1 MAINKVVYG
10 TDTLIDITDTTA
22 TAEDVTSGKVF
33 YGANGVKTTGSASY
47 TETDPI
53 FTASAAHSIS
63 SSDITNWNNKV
74 DTNDYAGSANNNG
87 GTVVLKTTYCADTN
101 ASGVLYC
108 FNRTYSQYASMDNSA
123 FISKG
128 TLENVIEG
136 KGLATA
142 DDLII
147 KIADFA
153 HIDSLATVKNLFSTY
168 SALAT
173 NEFDYEKKGLYK
185 ILLHDWTG
193 EDTVRYHIGTLR
205 SANYDPTSTSIIQF
219 NILPGGVID
228 DNLCDE
234 IWSLTFKLTY
244 VGDGTSYDSDE
255 DYMYDIYEDN
265 TYNRIKTIDFTN
277 MNNEDII
284 DTFQKFS
291 LWGEDLDDVKYQ
303 YLKYNIYKIKVSVN
317 SYSGNEK
324 IGIFIGT
331 LSSATY
337 NSDSDSEIIFNV
349 LAGGHES
356 DIGIY
361 GSGLLKLKLTYT
373 GDGTIFDPYNDYTFT
388 SEYTQCLTTEITSS
402 STDEQYPTAKSV
414 YDFVTSQGGGG
425 GTATTVQINGTSI
438 TSNNVANILTNSAYN
453 ASSNKIA
460 TMSDISSKQDTLVS
474 GTNIKTVNSTSLLG
488 SGNIAV
494 QPTLVSGTNIKT
506 INNTSLLGSGNISIS
521 PTTVQVNGTSITS
534 SGTAN
539 IITEG
544 TYNSSTNKIA
554 TKSYVDDN
562 ATLSTTIRNI
572 VTLTQAQYTALS
584 TKDNETLYIIVG

>member
-10 TDTLIDITDTTA
+10 TDTLMDITDTTA

-74 DTNDYAGSANNNG
+74 DANDYAGSANNNG

-136 KGLATA
+136 KGLATT

-147 KIADFA
+147 KTADFTN
-153 HIDSLATVKNLFSTY
+153 IDDVSTMKNLFESYTVISSNGY
-168 SALAT
+168 
-173 NEFDYEKKGLYK
+173 DYEKKGLYE
-185 ILLHDWTG
+185 IIVPDFSG
-193 EDTVRYHIGTLR
+193 ENNPTHFIGTLR
-205 SANYDPTSTSIIQF
+205 SATYDQSSISTVTF
-219 NILPGGVID
+219 NIIPGGVVD
-228 DNLCDE
+228 DSLLDE
-234 IWSLTFKLTY
+234 IWELTFTLVY
-244 VGDGTSYDSDE
+244 VGNGSSFNTWA
-255 DYMYDIYEDN
+255 DYYFYVAQDKKYSRIETLKFADMDN
-265 TYNRIKTIDFTN
+265 
-277 MNNEDII
+277 EHII
-284 DTFQKFS
+284 DIFQKFS
-291 LWGEDLDDVKYQ
+291 LWSEDFDNVKYQ
-303 YLKYNIYKIKVSVN
+303 YLKYNIYKIEVNVNYGGHEKV
-317 SYSGNEK
+317 
-324 IGIFIGT
+324 GIFIGT

-337 NSDSDSEIIFNV
+337 DMYGDSEIIFNV
-349 LAGGHES
+349 LAGGHETDATS
-356 DIGIY
+356 Y
-361 GSGLLKLKLTYT
+361 GTGLLKLTLTYT
-373 GDGTIFDPYNDYTFT
+373 GDGTTSDPYNDYTFNT
-388 SEYTQCLTTEITSS
+388 AQYFKCLTTEITSS

-414 YDFVTSQGGGG
+414 YDFVTSQGGGGG

-460 TMSDISSKQDTLVS
+460 TMSDVSSKQD
-474 GTNIKTVNSTSLLG
+474 
-488 SGNIAV
+488 
-494 QPTLVSGTNIKT
+494 TLVSGTNIKT

-539 IITEG
+539 IVTEG

-554 TKSYVDDN
+554 TKSYVDNN

-572 VTLTQAQYTALS
+572 VTLTQTQYNALS
-584 TKDNETLYIIVG
+584 TKDSSTLYIIVG

>member
-10 TDTLIDITDTTA
+10 TDTLMDITDTTA

-74 DTNDYAGSANNNG
+74 DANDYAGSANNSG

-101 ASGVLYC
+101 ANGVLYC

-136 KGLATA
+136 KGLVTA
-142 DDLII
+142 DDLVVNII
-147 KIADFA
+147 DFTD
-153 HIDSLATVKNLFSTY
+153 IITETGPDLSKLKNIFNTY
-168 SALAT
+168 SAAAA
-173 NEFDYEKKGLYK
+173 NGFEYNKKGLYK
-185 ILLHDWTG
+185 IIVPYEGVAVTQCF
-193 EDTVRYHIGTLR
+193 IGTLHDG
-205 SANYDPTSTSIIQF
+205 SYDETGTSTLRF
-219 NILPGGVID
+219 DTLPGGYIQEGDNNELKRLIITLTYYGDGTTYDNFDDYDFEINEIIPSSQIKMADFRNIGNEQRMTLFEKLSDWGGID
-228 DNLCDE
+228 DNLHQ
-234 IWSLTFKLTY
+234 Y
-244 VGDGTSYDSDE
+244 VNYD
-255 DYMYDIYEDN
+255 
-265 TYNRIKTIDFTN
+265 
-277 MNNEDII
+277 
-284 DTFQKFS
+284 
-291 LWGEDLDDVKYQ
+291 
-303 YLKYNIYKIKVSVN
+303 IYKIKTSIK
-317 SYSGNEK
+317 YYGNNK
-324 IGIFIGT
+324 QAVFIGT

-337 NSDSDSEIIFNV
+337 NHDGDSEIIFNV

-356 DIGIY
+356 DPGIY

-373 GDGTIFDPYNDYTFT
+373 GDGTTFDPYNDYTFT
-388 SEYTQCLTTEITSS
+388 SEYTPCLTTEITSS

-425 GTATTVQINGTSI
+425 GGTATTVQINGTSI
-438 TSNNVANILTNSAYN
+438 TSNNVANIITNSAYN

-460 TMSDISSKQDTLVS
+460 TMSDVT
-474 GTNIKTVNSTSLLG
+474 
-488 SGNIAV
+488 
-494 QPTLVSGTNIKT
+494 
-506 INNTSLLGSGNISIS
+506 

-539 IITEG
+539 IATEG

-554 TKSYVDDN
+554 TKSYVDNN
-562 ATLSTTIRNI
+562 ATLSSTIRTI
-572 VTLTQAQYTALS
+572 ATLTQAQYNALS
-584 TKDNETLYIIVG
+584 TKDNNTLYIIVG